1 MPLYMSTFDY
11 TPEVWAELVHS
22 PENRTE
28 AISRILENAG
38 CKLKGLWYA
47 FGSSDAFA
55 LIEAPD
61 NVTSASIAI
70 AINASGAFRK
80 FETTVLMTQ
89 DELLEGSEQGTGRRL
104 RGARHGRS
112 RLTADRRREPGR
124 AQSGPAHEQ
133 CLSTKSSC
141 SARAGANASATA
153 NMGRR
158 RSEMYSRSTATP
170 GS

>member
-11 TPEVWAELVHS
+11 KPEVWAELVHN

-28 AISRILENAG
+28 TVSQLLEDAG

-47 FGSSDAFA
+47 FGESDGFA

-61 NVTSASIAI
+61 NATSASIAI

-89 DELLEGSEQGTGRRL
+89 DELLRALKKAQDVAYVAP
-104 RGARHGRS
+104 GAAVH
-112 RLTADRRREPGR
+112 A
-124 AQSGPAHEQ
+124 
-133 CLSTKSSC
+133 
-141 SARAGANASATA
+141 
-153 NMGRR
+153 
-158 RSEMYSRSTATP
+158 
-170 GS
+170 

>member
-11 TPEVWAELVHS
+11 TPEVWAELVNE

-28 AISRILENAG
+28 TVSRLLENAG

-47 FGSSDAFA
+47 FGDSDGFA

-61 NVTSASIAI
+61 NVTSAGIAI

-89 DELLEGSEQGTGRRL
+89 DDMLKALKKAQDVAYVAP
-104 RGARHGRS
+104 GATVH
-112 RLTADRRREPGR
+112 A
-124 AQSGPAHEQ
+124 
-133 CLSTKSSC
+133 
-141 SARAGANASATA
+141 
-153 NMGRR
+153 
-158 RSEMYSRSTATP
+158 
-170 GS
+170 

>member
-11 TPEVWAELVHS
+11 KPEVWAELVHN

-28 AISRILENAG
+28 AVSRILEDAG

-47 FGSSDAFA
+47 FGNSDGFA

-70 AINASGAFRK
+70 AISASGAFRK

-89 DELLEGSEQGTGRRL
+89 DELLKALKKAQDVTYVAP
-104 RGARHGRS
+104 GAAVH
-112 RLTADRRREPGR
+112 A
-124 AQSGPAHEQ
+124 
-133 CLSTKSSC
+133 
-141 SARAGANASATA
+141 
-153 NMGRR
+153 
-158 RSEMYSRSTATP
+158 
-170 GS
+170 

>member
-22 PENRTE
+22 PENRSE
-28 AISRILENAG
+28 AVSRILDGAG

-47 FGSSDAFA
+47 FGTSDAFA

-61 NVTSASIAI
+61 NVTGASIAI

-89 DELLEGSEQGTGRRL
+89 DELLEALNKAQDVAYVAPGT
-104 RGARHGRS
+104 AVH
-112 RLTADRRREPGR
+112 A
-124 AQSGPAHEQ
+124 
-133 CLSTKSSC
+133 
-141 SARAGANASATA
+141 
-153 NMGRR
+153 
-158 RSEMYSRSTATP
+158 
-170 GS
+170 